1 MSDHPAQ
8 VSITLDGRP
17 HTVPSG
23 RSLAAALIA
32 TDRPVTRYDRAGR
45 PRAPYCGMGVC
56 FDCVVTVDG
65 TPLVRA
71 CQEPVR
77 SGMRVDTG
85 RARAGGPNEGGTD
98 ACDES
103 GTRTRNESGHEAL
116 MGVRDD
122 VDTKARDETGRVA
135 RADTRGDA
143 HPEDV

>member
-17 HTVPSG
+17 HSVPAG

-32 TDRPVTRYDRAGR
+32 TEHPVTRHDRAGR

-56 FDCVVTVDG
+56 FDCAVTVDG

-77 SGMRVDTG
+77 AGMRVDTG
-85 RARAGGPNEGGTD
+85 RARGPDPRDRVGRSDLRDRVGGSD
-98 ACDES
+98 
-103 GTRTRNESGHEAL
+103 L
-116 MGVRDD
+116 RDD
-122 VDTKARDETGRVA
+122 TGR
-135 RADTRGDA
+135 
-143 HPEDV
+143 EDV